1 MKILSFLVFAF
12 LICIGAPFLNGQVNN
27 DDCFS
32 AISIPDVTS
41 FCSNGF
47 TNVNAGASNVN
58 GPLCWASGDEES
70 DVWYTFRPLKPGLLF
85 RFFGSGQN
93 SSQTIDNVGFA
104 LYQGRCSSLSEVTCT
119 RRDIGVDDIF
129 ERVYTDLTIGRTYYI
144 RISSEARSAGSFQMC
159 FDDFIP
165 VPDPQQD
172 CATAVV
178 LCDKNSFSI
187 EKLQGFGQVR
197 DEAAG
202 SCLDGIRPDSPPGTF
217 PDETETGSAWY
228 KWTARTSGTLTFTL
242 TPNGEDPEEDLDFA
256 IYRLPGGL
264 DDCANKEL
272 LICMASGA
280 NAPGSPISDAPCKGP
295 TGLANG
301 DSDVLELAGCDIG
314 DNNFAAP
321 LMMIAGESY
330 ALIVNNFSGTGF
342 GFSIDFGGTG
352 ELLGPEADFQFT
364 ATDNFECDKTIVF
377 ENLSTSQ
384 TDSITD
390 YRWTFGEGAS
400 PDIEIGEGPHDV
412 IYSSF
417 GSKVAV
423 LTVESS
429 RGCLVTKVLDLE
441 VEPCCDDNSTLA
453 LNPIITDLSCFGS
466 NDGQITAI
474 AENGSPEYLFSLD
487 GTDFLPNEVFN
498 GLGVGTY
505 DLSVIDIKGCEV
517 SQSVTINQPAEI
529 QLFLSSLSD
538 SVALGEGTQIIS
550 DFVPSD
556 RVLMYEW
563 SPPDGLDCIDCPDP
577 FVIPPGSTTY
587 TLTVTDQDGCM
598 QSAQLTIFTDDFK
611 PFEAPN
617 VMSLSPTD
625 PDNGLFKVSGNISL
639 DRIERLRI
647 LDRWGGELYRLE
659 QFDPSDPNYIGWD
672 GRVLNS
678 GQKVNPGVYVW
689 VAEVLFIDREVR
701 TFAGTITVID

>member
-1 MKILSFLVFAF
+1 MKIWEFVKCTF
-12 LICIGAPFLNGQVNN
+12 LICSLTSGLSGQVVN

-32 AISIPDVTS
+32 AIAIDNVTS
-41 FCSNGF
+41 FCSSGF
-47 TNVNAGASNVN
+47 TNERAQPSDVIA
-58 GPLCWASGDEES
+58 PLCWASGDEEN
-70 DVWYTFRPLKPGLLF
+70 DVWYTFRPLRPGLLF

-93 SSQTIDNVGFA
+93 STQTLDNVGFA
-104 LYQGRCSSLSEVTCT
+104 LYEGRCSALTEVTCT
-119 RRDIGVDDIF
+119 RRDIGLDDIF
-129 ERVYTDLTIGRTYYI
+129 ERVYTNLTIGRTYYI
-144 RISSEARSAGSFQMC
+144 RISSASGSAGSFQIC
-159 FDDFIP
+159 LDDFIP
-165 VPDPQQD
+165 VPDPEQD

-280 NAPGSPISDAPCKGP
+280 NGPGSPISDAPCKGP
-295 TGLANG
+295 TGLAVG
-301 DSDVLELAGCDIG
+301 DTDILELAGCDIG

-321 LMMIAGESY
+321 LMMVAGESY

-352 ELLGPEADFQFT
+352 ELLGPEPDFQFT

-390 YRWTFGEGAS
+390 YRWTFGDGAI
-400 PDIEIGEGPHDV
+400 PDIEMGEGPHDV

-417 GSKVAV
+417 GSKIAV

-441 VEPCCDDNSTLA
+441 VEPCCDDNSTLM
-453 LNPIITDLSCFGS
+453 LVPEVDDLTCFES
-466 NDGQITAI
+466 NDGRITAL

-487 GTDFLPNEVFN
+487 GGAFSPNEIFAN
-498 GLGVGTY
+498 LAVGTY
-505 DLSVIDIKGCEV
+505 NLSVIDIKGCEV
-517 SQSVTINQPAEI
+517 SREVQINQPEEI
-529 QLFLSSLSD
+529 QLFLSSLMD
-538 SVALGEGTQIIS
+538 SVRLGEGTQIIS
-550 DFVPSD
+550 QFEPLD
-556 RVLMYEW
+556 RIMMYEW

-587 TLTVTDQDGCM
+587 TLSVMDQDGCM
-598 QSAQLTIFTDDFK
+598 QSAEITIFTDDFK
-611 PFEAPN
+611 PFDAPN
-617 VMSLSPTD
+617 VISLSPSN
-625 PDNGLFKVSGNISL
+625 PENGIFKVSGDISL
-639 DRIERLRI
+639 DRIESLRV
-647 LDRWGGELYRLE
+647 LDRWGGELYRFE
-659 QFDPSDPNYIGWD
+659 NFNPSDPGYIGWD
-672 GRVLNS
+672 GRVLRS

-689 VAEVLFIDREVR
+689 VAEVVFIDREVR